1 MNKRM
6 VMFILFA
13 VLAAAIISLTTK
25 SGYSQTA
32 KSSNPADAGCLKC
45 HKGIEKIADTPVM
58 SKLTCVECHNGN
70 PNGAK
75 KKGQIYFSF
84 SAYCG
89 LSELYD
95 ADSQL

>member
-70 PNGAK
+70 PNGASKEDAHKAQK
-75 KKGQIYFSF
+75 KKGTDLFFIL
-84 SAYCG
+84 C
-89 LSELYD
+89 LLWP
-95 ADSQL
+95 L